1 MVVPLYVSRED
12 AKRLIE
18 PSSVLR
24 VIERALAGL
33 ATGLLINGTKG
44 GFTLAGQ
51 DGQRH
56 MGAISGCDL
65 EANVGGV
72 KWFAACDENPRR
84 GLPRV
89 PSTIVLCDADTGIL
103 VGIVDA
109 TSLTA
114 ARTAALAV
122 CAIRRCVPCRLR
134 KATIVGFGGIGRAI
148 MQYMLEHFEIDEIVV
163 ASRNGAAADVV
174 KATMCPGQ
182 SRLSV
187 ESRLEHAVRG
197 ADLVVTATGLSKNMP
212 LVDASWLESD
222 VTVCGLGSYQ
232 EIDGRVALAADRIF
246 VDNWEACR
254 QRGNL
259 APIIQSGALAREA
272 IDGEVPDLVA
282 GKLPGRSPNDGT
294 ILIAL
299 VGIGALDIALG
310 AELLRLA
317 RSRGVGR
324 ALV

>member
-1 MVVPLYVSRED
+1 VSGPVAPL
-12 AKRLIE
+12 
-18 PSSVLR
+18 
-24 VIERALAGL
+24 G
-33 ATGLLINGTKG
+33 
-44 GFTLAGQ
+44 
-51 DGQRH
+51 
-56 MGAISGCDL
+56 
-65 EANVGGV
+65 
-72 KWFAACDENPRR
+72 
-84 GLPRV
+84 RV
-89 PSTIVLCDADTGIL
+89 P
-103 VGIVDA
+103 
-109 TSLTA
+109 
-114 ARTAALAV
+114 
-122 CAIRRCVPCRLR
+122 
-134 KATIVGFGGIGRAI
+134 FGACGPGGRSGRHR
-148 MQYMLEHFEIDEIVV
+148 Y
-163 ASRNGAAADVV
+163 G
-174 KATMCPGQ
+174 P
-182 SRLSV
+182 V
-187 ESRLEHAVRG
+187 E
-197 ADLVVTATGLSKNMP
+197 
-212 LVDASWLESD
+212 ASWLESD